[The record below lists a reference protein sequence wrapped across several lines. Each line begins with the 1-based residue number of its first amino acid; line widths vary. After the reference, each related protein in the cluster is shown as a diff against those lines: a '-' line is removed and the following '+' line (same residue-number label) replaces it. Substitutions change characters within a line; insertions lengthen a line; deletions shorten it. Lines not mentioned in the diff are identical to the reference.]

1 VFKILTSKVL
11 VVFMTAAMVNLVVG
25 CNSQRIP
32 EAPAENE
39 RLSQMQQEEVQ
50 MGKDDAGAQFLGSDT
65 PNGQG
70 IIFQTANSSLIKPY
84 MENFE
89 TLGYSFAPG
98 YSFVVEGCGSPEAD
112 STDTI
117 HVQIVDLAM
126 VNTADTT
133 TAVYIR
139 YVKCELGGV
148 IAPYMLSFVE
158 PEEPG
163 FEYVTDGVWQ
173 KNYPATVTVGVKSH
187 EPMAATIYDFL
198 DCVATGTAGGCAGA
212 IMGCAFTGPAYPA
225 CVATGCV
232 MAFFVSVA
240 TCALTVL
247 DDDPMMH
254 EDLNWW

>member
-1 VFKILTSKVL
+1 
-11 VVFMTAAMVNLVVG
+11 MMAAMVNLMVG
-25 CNSQRIP
+25 CNSQRAT
-32 EAPAENE
+32 EAPVEND
-39 RLSQMQQEEVQ
+39 RLPQVTEEEVRTDEDNGGVQ
-50 MGKDDAGAQFLGSDT
+50 VMTSATSS
-65 PNGQG
+65 GQG

-84 MENFE
+84 LENFE
-89 TLGYSFAPG
+89 TLGYSFVPG

-126 VNTADTT
+126 VNAADTT

-148 IAPYMLSFVE
+148 IAPYILSFIE

-173 KNYPATVTVGVKSH
+173 KNYPATVTLGVKSL
-187 EPMAATIYDFL
+187 EPMAATLDDFL

-212 IMGCAFTGPAYPA
+212 IAGCAFTGPAYPT
-225 CVATGCV
+225 CVAAGCAT
-232 MAFFVSVA
+232 AFFVSVA

-247 DDDPMMH
+247 DDPEEHVDYI
-254 EDLNWW
+254 WW